1 MWLAASLIADSN
13 FFCPSVD
20 LLSLSMI
27 NSYTIFRTGSKN
39 GMSLHPFCL
48 TVPSVGGL
56 FIGVII
62 RFRFVKAAADTR
74 RQTQFPEIWD
84 RFYAWAVMVLPCRAG
99 RRNRNT
105 TFCRFY
111 LPHVAQSF
119 SLPSGLSPV
128 YPAIYIEYHFFS
140 KKCLWN
146 LLLASSR
153 CSIER
158 KPR

>member
-13 FFCPSVD
+13 FFCPSVY

-84 RFYAWAVMVLPCRAG
+84 RFYA
-99 RRNRNT
+99 
-105 TFCRFY
+105 
-111 LPHVAQSF
+111 
-119 SLPSGLSPV
+119 
-128 YPAIYIEYHFFS
+128 
-140 KKCLWN
+140 
-146 LLLASSR
+146 
-153 CSIER
+153 
-158 KPR
+158 